1 MGHGSRWVEWPP
13 RAGRWIGVSALAG
26 TIAAPF
32 AARHADFDAMR
43 WLRSGLS
50 LALALGI
57 LAIALPAAFG
67 AGTQS
72 TGVDP
77 LRVFSSGSVVAVD
90 ASGGAQLS
98 VGGLVP
104 GTSRS
109 AMIRLSNAGSGAASF
124 ALATRLEDR
133 VRAGGTALSSVL
145 ELRIA
150 SPAGTVL
157 YGGTLA
163 GLPRL
168 ALGRIDAGATRALR
182 FTVTLPRSVGNAVQ
196 GSSLSAGFSW
206 IAG

>member
-1 MGHGSRWVEWPP
+1 M
-13 RAGRWIGVSALAG
+13 SALAG

-32 AARHADFDAMR
+32 AARHDGLDAMR

-67 AGTQS
+67 AGTRG

-77 LRVFSSGSVVAVD
+77 VQVFSSGPAVDVD
-90 ASGGAQLS
+90 ASGGARLS

-109 AMIRLSNAGSGAASF
+109 ATIRLSNAGSDAASF
-124 ALATRLEDR
+124 TVATRLADH
-133 VRAGGTALSSVL
+133 VRPGGAALSSVL

-150 SPAGTVL
+150 SPGGAVL
-157 YGGTLA
+157 YDGTLA
-163 GLPRL
+163 SLRQL
-168 ALGRIDAGATRALR
+168 ALGRIGAGATRVFR
-182 FTVTLPRSVGNAVQ
+182 FRVTLPRSVGNAVE
-196 GSSLSAGFSW
+196 GSGLGAGFSW
-206 IAG
+206 IAS

>member
-1 MGHGSRWVEWPP
+1 VS
-13 RAGRWIGVSALAG
+13 VSALAG

-32 AARHADFDAMR
+32 AARHDGLDAMR

-67 AGTQS
+67 ARS
-72 TGVDP
+72 AGVDP
-77 LRVFSSGSVVAVD
+77 VQVFSSGPAVTVD

-104 GTSRS
+104 GASRS
-109 AMIRLSNAGSGAASF
+109 ATIRLSNAGSGAATF
-124 ALATRLEDR
+124 TLATRLADH
-133 VRAGGTALSSVL
+133 VRPGGAALSSVL

-150 SPAGTVL
+150 SSGGAVL
-157 YGGTLA
+157 YDGTLA
-163 GLPRL
+163 GLRRL
-168 ALGRIDAGATRALR
+168 ALGRIGAGATRAFR
-182 FTVTLPRSVGNAVQ
+182 FTVTLPRSTGNAVE
-196 GSSLSAGFSW
+196 GSSLSAGFDW

>member
-1 MGHGSRWVEWPP
+1 V
-13 RAGRWIGVSALAG
+13 GVSALAG

-32 AARHADFDAMR
+32 ASRHDGLDAMR

-67 AGTQS
+67 AGARS
-72 TGVDP
+72 SGVDP
-77 LRVFSSGSVVAVD
+77 VRVFSSGPAVAVD

-104 GTSRS
+104 GGSRS
-109 AMIRLSNAGSGAASF
+109 ATIRLSNAGSSASSF
-124 ALATRLEDR
+124 ALVTHLTDHVPLGAS
-133 VRAGGTALSSVL
+133 ALSSIL

-150 SPAGTVL
+150 TPGGVVL
-157 YGGTLA
+157 YDGALA
-163 GLPRL
+163 GLQRL
-168 ALGRIDAGATRALR
+168 ALGRIDAGGTRALR
-182 FTVTLPRSVGNAVQ
+182 FTATLPRSAGNAIE
-196 GSSLSAGFSW
+196 GSSVSAGFSW

>member
-1 MGHGSRWVEWPP
+1 
-13 RAGRWIGVSALAG
+13 VSALAG

-32 AARHADFDAMR
+32 AAGHSGLGAMR

-67 AGTQS
+67 AGARS

-77 LRVFSSGSVVAVD
+77 VQVFSSGPAVVVD
-90 ASGGAQLS
+90 AGGGARLS

-104 GTSRS
+104 GAGRGAT
-109 AMIRLSNAGSGAASF
+109 IRLSNAGSGAASF
-124 ALATRLEDR
+124 ALATRLSDH

-145 ELRIA
+145 ELRVT
-150 SPAGTVL
+150 SAGGVVL
-157 YGGTLA
+157 YDGALA
-163 GLPRL
+163 GLQRL
-168 ALGRIDAGATRALR
+168 PLGRIGAGTTRAFR
-182 FTVTLPRSVGNAVQ
+182 FTVTLPRSAGDAVE

-206 IAG
+206 IAS

>member
-1 MGHGSRWVEWPP
+1 MTTGVDGWN
-13 RAGRWIGVSALAG
+13 VSALAG

-32 AARHADFDAMR
+32 APGRDGFDVMR

-67 AGTQS
+67 AGAQS
-72 TGVDP
+72 AGVDP
-77 LRVFSSGSVVAVD
+77 VRAFSSGPAVAVD
-90 ASGGAQLS
+90 ADGGAQLS

-104 GTSRS
+104 GASRS

-124 ALATRLEDR
+124 ALATHLNDQ
-133 VRAGGTALSSVL
+133 VRSGGVALSSVL

-150 SPAGTVL
+150 SSDGAML
-157 YGGTLA
+157 YDGSLA
-163 GLPRL
+163 GLQRL
-168 ALGRIDAGATRALR
+168 ALGRIDAGATRAFR
-182 FTVTLPRSVGNAVQ
+182 FTVILPRDAGNAVE

>member
-1 MGHGSRWVEWPP
+1 M
-13 RAGRWIGVSALAG
+13 SALAG

-32 AARHADFDAMR
+32 AGRHDGLDAMR

-67 AGTQS
+67 AGTE
-72 TGVDP
+72 GAGADP
-77 LRVFSSGSVVAVD
+77 VRVFSSGPAVAVD
-90 ASGGAQLS
+90 AGGGAQLS

-104 GTSRS
+104 GASRS
-109 AMIRLSNAGSGAASF
+109 ATIRLSNAGSEAASF
-124 ALATRLEDR
+124 TLATHLSDR
-133 VRAGGTALSSVL
+133 VGAGGTTLSSVL

-150 SPAGTVL
+150 SRGGAVL
-157 YGGTLA
+157 YDGTLA
-163 GLPRL
+163 GLRRL
-168 ALGRIDAGATRALR
+168 ALGRIGAGATRALR
-182 FTVTLPRSVGNAVQ
+182 FTVALPRSVGNAVE

>member
-1 MGHGSRWVEWPP
+1 MPDGVDGWN
-13 RAGRWIGVSALAG
+13 VSALAG

-32 AARHADFDAMR
+32 APRRDGLDAMR
-43 WLRSGLS
+43 WLRAGLS

-72 TGVDP
+72 AGADP
-77 LRVFSSGSVVAVD
+77 VRVFSSDPAVAVD

-104 GTSRS
+104 GASRS
-109 AMIRLSNAGSGAASF
+109 AAIRLSNAGSGAASF
-124 ALATRLEDR
+124 ALATRLNDQ
-133 VRAGGTALSSVL
+133 VRPGGMALSSLL

-150 SPAGTVL
+150 SSDGVVL
-157 YGGTLA
+157 YDGTLTD
-163 GLPRL
+163 LRRL
-168 ALGRIDAGATRALR
+168 SLGRIDAGATRAFR
-182 FTVTLPRSVGNAVQ
+182 FTVTLPRSAGNAVE

-206 IAG
+206 IAS

>member
-1 MGHGSRWVEWPP
+1 M
-13 RAGRWIGVSALAG
+13 SALAG

-32 AARHADFDAMR
+32 ATRHDGLGAMR

-67 AGTQS
+67 AGAKGA
-72 TGVDP
+72 GVDP
-77 LRVFSSGSVVAVD
+77 VRVFSSGSAVAVD
-90 ASGGAQLS
+90 AGGGAQLS

-104 GTSRS
+104 GASRS
-109 AMIRLSNAGSGAASF
+109 ATIRLSNAGSGAASF
-124 ALATRLEDR
+124 ALATHLADQ
-133 VRAGGTALSSVL
+133 VGAGGTALSSVL

-150 SPAGTVL
+150 SRGGAVL
-157 YGGTLA
+157 YDGTLA
-163 GLPRL
+163 GLRRL
-168 ALGRIDAGATRALR
+168 ALGRIGAGATRALR
-182 FTVTLPRSVGNAVQ
+182 FTVTLPRSAGNAVE

>member
-1 MGHGSRWVEWPP
+1 MP
-13 RAGRWIGVSALAG
+13 AGVDGWNVSALAG

-32 AARHADFDAMR
+32 APRRDGLDAMR

-67 AGTQS
+67 AGTQ
-72 TGVDP
+72 GAGADP
-77 LRVFSSGSVVAVD
+77 VRVFSSGPAVAVD

-109 AMIRLSNAGSGAASF
+109 AIIRLSNAGSGAASF
-124 ALATRLEDR
+124 VLATRLNDQ
-133 VRAGGTALSSVL
+133 VRSGGVALSSVL
-145 ELRIA
+145 ELRVA
-150 SPAGTVL
+150 SPEGAVL
-157 YGGTLA
+157 YDGTLA
-163 GLPRL
+163 GLRRL
-168 ALGRIDAGATRALR
+168 GLGRIDAGVTRAFR
-182 FTVTLPRSVGNAVQ
+182 FTVTLPRNVGNAVE

-206 IAG
+206 IAS